1 MVRISKDLAVAC
13 KIFEITERGERADF
27 NKICSELEGIIS
39 KKEIPATL
47 VSLKDWQIMEKLPGE
62 QAGKTMIFYS
72 IKSCSVNMIEE
83 TYSMIGG
90 KITSS
95 VVS

>member
-1 MVRISKDLAVAC
+1 MVKISKDLAVAC
-13 KIFEITERGERADF
+13 QIFEITERGGRADF
-27 NKICSELEGIIS
+27 NKICSELESVIDRE
-39 KKEIPATL
+39 EIPAAL

-62 QAGKTMIFYS
+62 QSGKCMIFYS
-72 IKSCSVNMIEE
+72 IKSGSINMIEE

-90 KITSS
+90 KITSD